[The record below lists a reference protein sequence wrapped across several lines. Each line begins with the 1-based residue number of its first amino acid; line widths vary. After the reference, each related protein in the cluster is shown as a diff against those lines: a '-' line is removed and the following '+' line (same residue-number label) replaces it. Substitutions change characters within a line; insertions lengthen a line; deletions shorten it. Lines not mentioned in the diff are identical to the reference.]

1 MFTTHSPDSVFT
13 VLVNT
18 IYVRQWRATVH
29 AEFHT
34 TKTFGI
40 PSEVLLFLAASG
52 VRQQLQFG
60 SSIRVRRAM
69 VSRCSGEP
77 KYQDIDTLNSANN
90 SHLQGQHVKYS
101 GSSKRNQ

>member
-1 MFTTHSPDSVFT
+1 MFATHSPDSVFT
-13 VLVNT
+13 VLVNA

-34 TKTFGI
+34 AETFRI
-40 PSEVLLFLAASG
+40 PSEVVLFLAASG

-69 VSRCSGEP
+69 VSRCSGES
-77 KYQDIDTLNSANN
+77 KYEDTDTLNSTNN
-90 SHLQGQHVKYS
+90 SHQQGRHVNYS
-101 GSSKRNQ
+101 GPSKRNQ